1 MPQLAQAI
9 MSRQTAFAAG
19 QARPMLDP
27 RFGGMQA
34 TTGPVMNQWVSA
46 AGYTQRPVFALVL
59 ETPKGFNYLDDSSYW
74 HESVRAIMELHTVG
88 IDGLDATMQ
97 VEWVDTSPTGRAG
110 EFHQD
115 FVNVKLNRSS
125 ISHRIPEKLGRPV
138 DAILTGWVRMLMMD
152 PQSGVAGIAMTGR
165 ATPDMLLPDFY
176 TMTVIYIETDQLHKH
191 VVKSFLCT
199 NMAPR
204 DAVGANT
211 GRLEVG
217 SANTQTEY
225 NQGFTSITTVG
236 AGVDAFAQRLLD
248 DIVIVGASPYTRRAH
263 LEHDSDDGGLGGA
276 LVAPELA
283 ERGFGHRDAA
293 QKAASNAMS
302 V

>member
-9 MSRQTAFAAG
+9 MSRQTAFASG
-19 QARPMLDP
+19 QTRPMLDP

-34 TTGPVMNQWVSA
+34 TTGPLLNQWVSA
-46 AGYTQRPVFALVL
+46 AGYTQRPVFCLVL
-59 ETPKGFNYLDDSSYW
+59 ETPKGFNSLNDSTYW
-74 HESVRAIMELHTVG
+74 HEAVRAIMELHTVG

-97 VEWVDTSPTGRAG
+97 TEWVDTSPTGRSG

-115 FVNVKLNRSS
+115 IANVKLNRSS
-125 ISHRIPEKLGRPV
+125 ISHRIPEKLGRPI
-138 DAILTGWVRMLMMD
+138 DAILTGWVRLLIMD
-152 PQSGVAGIAMTGR
+152 PQTGVAGISMLGV

-176 TMTVIYIETDQLHKH
+176 TLTAIYIETDQLHKY

-199 NMAPR
+199 NIAPR

-211 GRLEVG
+211 GRFEQGG
-217 SANTQTEY
+217 SHTQTEY

-248 DIVIVGASPYTRRAH
+248 DISIVGAAPYTRRAH
-263 LEHDSDDGGLGGA
+263 LENDSGDGGLGGA

-283 ERGFGHRDAA
+283 ERGFGHKDAA
-293 QKAASNAMS
+293 QKGASNRMAT
-302 V
+302 